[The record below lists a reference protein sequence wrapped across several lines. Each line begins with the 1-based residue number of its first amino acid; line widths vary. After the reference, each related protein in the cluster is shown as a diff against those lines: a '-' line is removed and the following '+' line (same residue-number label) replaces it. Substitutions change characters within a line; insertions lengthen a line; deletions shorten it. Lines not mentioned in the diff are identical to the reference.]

1 MFRHSWIAG
10 IALALLMTSSA
21 SAQFGRGL
29 RIPPSVQNI
38 MLMGSK
44 EVKKELDLNADQQKS
59 IDDLAG
65 QMRSEAMEIMSGLQD
80 LSPEEQKAEI
90 PSLMKMM
97 TEKGKELQAKVDKV
111 LNAKQLTRLKE
122 LSVQRR
128 GAEAF
133 EDEEVAATLKLSDE
147 QKTKL
152 IAIRDEAADKQDE
165 IRKAASSG
173 EGGGQ
178 AAIFEKIQALRKEL
192 GDKALAVLTAEQRE
206 TFEKMKG
213 AKFDFPQGGRRPF

>member
-122 LSVQRR
+122 LSIQRR
-128 GAEAF
+128 EAEAF
-133 EDEEVAATLKLSDE
+133 EDEEVAGALKLSDE
-147 QKTKL
+147 QKKKL
-152 IAIRDEAADKQDE
+152 IAIRQEGEDKQQE
-165 IRKAASSG
+165 FIKAATSG
-173 EGGGQ
+173 EGDRG
-178 AAIFEKIQALRKEL
+178 AIREKMMSMRKEL
-192 GDKALAVLTAEQRE
+192 GEKALAVLTPEQLQA
-206 TFEKMKG
+206 FEKMKG
-213 AKFDFPQGGRRPF
+213 AKFEFPRGGGRPF